1 VVPLKHTEANPL
13 SYPGCSRLGGT
24 VASNPRF
31 FHLWGLWHASKQ
43 QQDIGR
49 DDWAPAVTHF
59 FRTPL
64 IALLVAIGYYA
75 GTQIGFLFKPTQ
87 TLISTFWP
95 PNAILLAA
103 LLLTPVRIW
112 WALLLA
118 VLPAHL
124 LAQLHAGI
132 PVSTTLGWLV
142 GNMGEALLGAACIRY
157 FEKDSRSL
165 FKSVRGVTIFVVF
178 GVCAAPMLTSFLDA
192 AVVVQRGLGSGYW
205 MVWTTRLFSNMLA
218 NLTVVPTIVWF
229 GFNGA
234 SWIREARLVRYL
246 EAGLLGV
253 GVVLVSI
260 LVFGGAEGWR
270 GNTPALLY
278 ASVPF
283 LLWACV
289 RFGLAG
295 LNASLLTIAVISMWN
310 IKHGR
315 DPFISGSLEQNIL
328 TLETHFVTIAMPL
341 MFLSALIQQTRRT
354 TRKLIDAQELERHHV
369 ARELHDDIAQQLV
382 LIGLEVDRL
391 RSDSSLKQLLDGLYD
406 DVSSVSNA
414 TRDLSHNLHPFALRY
429 VGLARALR
437 SLCQKTG
444 EATSITINFTEETEE
459 NGQPLAA
466 DISLC
471 LYRIAQEALL
481 NVVKHSQAHNVA
493 VKLGVQNGQ
502 ALLRVVDDGVGMG
515 PEKYAVGGMG
525 LTSMRERAMALGG
538 TLKITSAPMEGTII
552 EGSMPL
558 KG

>member
-1 VVPLKHTEANPL
+1 MGSNVRF
-13 SYPGCSRLGGT
+13 SYLWSR
-24 VASNPRF
+24 
-31 FHLWGLWHASKQ
+31 WEASKR
-43 QQDIGR
+43 QQDVGH
-49 DDWAPAVTHF
+49 DDRALAVTHF

-64 IALLVAIGYYA
+64 IALLVAIGYYS
-75 GTQIGFLFKPTQ
+75 GTQIGFLFTPTQ
-87 TLISTFWP
+87 TPTSTFWP
-95 PNAILLAA
+95 PKAILLAA

-132 PVSTTLGWLV
+132 PASTALGWFV

-157 FEKDSRSL
+157 FEKDSRLL

-218 NLTVVPTIVWF
+218 NLTVAPMIVWF

-234 SWIREARLVRYL
+234 SWIRDARLVRYI

-253 GVVLVSI
+253 GIVLGGI
-260 LVFGGAEGWR
+260 LMFGGGEGWR

-295 LNASLLTIAVISMWN
+295 LNASLLTIALISMWN
-310 IKHGR
+310 AMHGR
-315 DPFISGSLEQNIL
+315 DPFISGSPEQNIL
-328 TLETHFVTIAMPL
+328 TLNTHLVTIAMPL
-341 MFLSALIQQTRRT
+341 MFLTAVIQQTRRT
-354 TRKLIDAQELERHHV
+354 RRKLIDAQELERHRV

-391 RSDSSLKQLLDGLYD
+391 RSDSSLKQLLDRLHD

-444 EATSITINFTEETEE
+444 EATSITINFTEE
-459 NGQPLAA
+459 NVQPLAA

-471 LYRIAQEALL
+471 LYRIAQEALQ

-515 PEKYAVGGMG
+515 PEKYGVGGMG

-552 EGSMPL
+552 EGSVPL
-558 KG
+558 KGWR